1 MKTRYCPVRGVGTR
15 YCAVR
20 GVGTRYCLVRGVGT
34 RHCLVRGVGTRY
46 CLAHG
51 AGTRYCL
58 VRGVGTRDEALRT
71 SAWEVIPRVIRL
83 FSTFAVRFS
92 DFVTIKKLTCGKSMG
107 KVKVKPKTSAGVSCL
122 CHPKSNRR
130 VSKLSWP
137 TTLEKYYRTYLQACM
152 NIFRRVTLRSERT
165 DAHLLS
171 LLVKVIFFV
180 CVFMCF
186 FDVFS
191 GKLHSITP
199 HTLYFF
205 FVSSFEIVFSN
216 VEILKQFSSGA
227 LPPQIIFFSSLTSLE
242 LTRKRTM
249 FGKNGI

>member
-1 MKTRYCPVRGVGTR
+1 MFASGIRSRSVIKLKESANDWNRESKFHSRNPGSTARKSESKGSLPRGRSLGFVTRYCPVLGVATR
-15 YCAVR
+15 Y
-20 GVGTRYCLVRGVGT
+20 
-34 RHCLVRGVGTRY
+34 CLVRGVGTRY

-92 DFVTIKKLTCGKSMG
+92 DFVTLKKLTCGKSIG

-171 LLVKVIFFV
+171 LLVKVIFLCVCFYVFFRCLFRKTSFHHSTYFV
-180 CVFMCF
+180 
-186 FDVFS
+186 
-191 GKLHSITP
+191 
-199 HTLYFF
+199 FF
-205 FVSSFEIVFSN
+205 FRVF
-216 VEILKQFSSGA
+216 L
-227 LPPQIIFFSSLTSLE
+227 
-242 LTRKRTM
+242 
-249 FGKNGI
+249 